1 MMRAFT
7 LLAFAFLS
15 LPLQAE
21 TTPLQNPLQG
31 TWEWVNI
38 KNSCVENYIFGI
50 ENSGYITSGE
60 EKSTAEYTISEKPS
74 EKGFYAVNLKIV
86 EDKGGKDCGESYEN
100 NTGEVYKK
108 FVMFHPAGNQYVS
121 CDSEDIKDCV
131 GPFRRIQ

>member
-15 LPLQAE
+15 FPLQAE

-38 KNSCVENYIFGI
+38 KNSCVENYIFGV

-86 EDKGGKDCGESYEN
+86 EDKGGKDCGENYEN

>member
-1 MMRAFT
+1 MRAM
-7 LLAFAFLS
+7 LMLAFLIS
-15 LPLQAE
+15 SPLVFAE
-21 TTPLQNPLQG
+21 NAPPINPLQG

-60 EKSTAEYTISEKPS
+60 EKSTAEYTISDKPS

-86 EDKGGKDCGESYEN
+86 EDKGGKDCGESVEN
-100 NTGEVYKK
+100 NTGEIYKK
-108 FVMFHPAGNQYVS
+108 FVMFHPSGNQYVS